1 MIVTGAA
8 SGFGRDLTLRL
19 DKLGFTVFAGVRSL
33 YADPRVDSLV
43 AACSEKLHP
52 IKLDVTSD
60 EDVNQAVTSVQKVL
74 KDENLSE

>member
-19 DKLGFTVFAGVRSL
+19 DKLGFTVFAGVRSVCD
-33 YADPRVDSLV
+33 DPRVGSLV
-43 AACSEKLHP
+43 ATCSEKLHP

-60 EDVNQAVTSVQKVL
+60 EDVNQAVASVQKVL